1 MREENCPIMKEVIS
15 MSTKNKVIA
24 GDYTGASVT
33 LVNEQVTLAIKLG
46 HMIIL
51 NKKMVADHKI
61 ESEVQGNHKIAI
73 TFADGKKCL
82 LELDDKM
89 CKALLSQLF

>member
-1 MREENCPIMKEVIS
+1 

-24 GDYTGASVT
+24 GDYTGANITMTSG
-33 LVNEQVTLAIKLG
+33 QVILNISLG
-46 HMIIL
+46 NMIIL
-51 NKKMVADHKI
+51 NRKMVAAHAV
-61 ESEVQGNHKIAI
+61 ESEVNGSHKVSV
-73 TFADGKKCL
+73 TFADGKKSL

>member
-1 MREENCPIMKEVIS
+1 
-15 MSTKNKVIA
+15 MSAKNKVIA
-24 GDYTGASVT
+24 GDYVGASVT

-51 NKKMVADHKI
+51 NKKMVASHAV
-61 ESEVQGNHKIAI
+61 ESEVKGDHKVSV
-73 TFADGKKCL
+73 TFADGKKSL

-89 CKALLSQLF
+89 CNALLKQLF